1 MLYIYCVAEM
11 NWIEFKTRMFDFA
24 CFSVNQVRAWQP
36 GFDRNNLTRWRKCG
50 YLIRLRQGLYA
61 FPEYRDK
68 PDMALYFAGR
78 MYNPSY
84 ISLHTALSSYGL
96 IPEAV
101 VQVTSVT
108 SLKTA
113 RFSNEFGDYAFHS
126 VRDDL
131 MFGYEPRPLASGRTA
146 GYATREKALLDLLY
160 LHPFYNTQD
169 DMANLRLDHAAL
181 HTDVNG
187 ERLEA
192 WAARFRSCVLERR
205 VRLLRQSYE
214 L

>member
-1 MLYIYCVAEM
+1 M
-11 NWIEFKTRMFDFA
+11 NWIEFKGRMFDFG

-36 GFDRNNLTRWRKCG
+36 GFDRNNLTRWLGCG
-50 YLIRLRQGLYA
+50 YLIRLRRGLYA

-96 IPEAV
+96 IPEGV
-101 VQVTSVT
+101 VQITSVT

-113 RFSNEFGDYAFHS
+113 RFSNEFGEYAFHS

-131 MFGYEPRPLASGRTA
+131 MFGYEPRSMADGRTVA
-146 GYATREKALLDLLY
+146 FGTREKALLDLLY
-160 LHPFYNTQD
+160 LNPFFTTEH
-169 DMANLRLDHAAL
+169 DMVNLRLDNATLHAEV
-181 HTDVNG
+181 DG
-187 ERLEA
+187 ETLEA
-192 WAARFRSCVLERR
+192 FAARFRSRALERR
-205 VRLLRQSYE
+205 VRLMRNAYE